1 MSMNILILI
10 VFVAAMYFIMI
21 RPQQKAQDASRDDQ
35 QRTTRCR
42 SGYYRWFAR

>member
-21 RPQQKAQDASRDDQ
+21 RPQQKAQK
-35 QRTTRCR
+35 TRQ
-42 SGYYRWFAR
+42 

>member
-21 RPQQKAQDASRDDQ
+21 RPQKR
-35 QRTTRCR
+35 RKRR
-42 SGYYRWFAR
+42 VKR